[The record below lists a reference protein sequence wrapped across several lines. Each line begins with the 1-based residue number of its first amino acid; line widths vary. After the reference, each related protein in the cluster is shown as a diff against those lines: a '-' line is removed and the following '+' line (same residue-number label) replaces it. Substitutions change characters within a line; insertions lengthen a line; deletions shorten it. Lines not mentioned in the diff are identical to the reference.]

1 MPIYTFKLVAF
12 LTVLTSESTGV
23 GGFSLHVMF
32 AISCHWICD
41 LTEAM

>member
-23 GGFSLHVMF
+23 GGFSLHVCNQLPLNLWPHR
-32 AISCHWICD
+32 SYD
-41 LTEAM
+41 